1 MKREDLDFVAEV
13 VLKRSGLVLGAD
25 KSYLVES
32 RLAPIARREEFPSV
46 DALLHSARMRPTE
59 PLLWA
64 ITDALT
70 TNETFFFRDKT
81 PFEQFRDDVLPA
93 LAASRGQA
101 PLRVWS
107 AACSTGQEPYS
118 LAMLMDEV
126 GHKYPG
132 LKLDVCASDISE
144 RVLEKAQAGL
154 YTQFE
159 VQRGLPITHLV
170 RYFDKVEDNWQVKPK
185 LRQQIRWRQFNLL
198 DDMRPLGRFDVVFCR
213 NVLIYF
219 DPDTKRRVLEA
230 IAGVMAEDGFLFLGA
245 AETVMGITEAF
256 TPVAGKRGLYARN
269 PQYRRAAA

>member
-1 MKREDLDFVAEV
+1 MTFLADV
-13 VLKRSGLVLGAD
+13 VRKRSGLVLGLD

-32 RLAPIARREEFPSV
+32 RLGPIARKEELPSV
-46 DALLHSARMRPTE
+46 DALVHNARARPSE

-81 PFEQFRDDVLPA
+81 PFEQFRADVLPA
-93 LAASRGQA
+93 LAARRGA
-101 PLRVWS
+101 GPLRVWC

-126 GHKYPG
+126 GAGFPG
-132 LKLDVCASDISE
+132 VTLDICASDISE

-154 YTQFE
+154 YSQFE
-159 VQRGLPITHLV
+159 VQRGLPISHLIKH
-170 RYFDKVEDNWQVKPK
+170 FDKADENWQVKAR
-185 LRQQIRWRQFNLL
+185 LRQMIRWRRFNLL

-219 DPDTKRRVLEA
+219 DTDTRKKVLEA
-230 IAGVMAEDGFLFLGA
+230 IAGVMPEDGFLFLGA
-245 AETVMGITEAF
+245 SETVIGVSEAF
-256 TPVAGKRGLYARN
+256 TPVPDRRGLYART
-269 PQYRRAAA
+269 PRRREAAA

>member
-1 MKREDLDFVAEV
+1 MKPEDLDFVAKV
-13 VLKRSGLVLGAD
+13 VRKRSGLVLGAD

-46 DALLHSARMRPTE
+46 DALLNSARMRPTE

-70 TNETFFFRDKT
+70 TNETFFFRDKS
-81 PFEQFRDDVLPA
+81 PFEQFRDDVLPT
-93 LAASRGQA
+93 LAASRGA
-101 PLRVWS
+101 GPLRVWC

-118 LAMLMDEV
+118 LAMLMEEI
-126 GHKYPG
+126 GHRHPG
-132 LKLDVCASDISE
+132 LTLDVCASDISE

-170 RYFDKVEDNWQVKPK
+170 KYFDKVEDNWQVKPK

-198 DDMRPLGRFDVVFCR
+198 DDMRPLGRFDVVYCR

-219 DPDTKRRVLEA
+219 DPDTRRKVLEA

-245 AETVMGITEAF
+245 AETVMGVTEAF
-256 TPVAGKRGLYARN
+256 TPVVGKRGLYARN
-269 PQYRRAAA
+269 PQYRKAAA